1 MKRMITLL
9 YATALTGCIPLCAQ
23 RTASVS
29 LDPETRFQKIDG
41 FGGCGM
47 NGQWADVYTQEQ
59 VDLLWGPDGM
69 GYNIM
74 RIRINPDES
83 NWKSYVNA
91 VKWAKA
97 HGATVFASPWTPP
110 YRFKVGAEHN

>member
-1 MKRMITLL
+1 MKRMISLL
-9 YATALTGCIPLCAQ
+9 YATVLTECIPLCAQ
-23 RTASVS
+23 RTVSVN
-29 LDPETRFQKIDG
+29 LDPETRYQKIDG

-59 VDLLWGPDGM
+59 VDRLWGPDGM

-83 NWKSYVNA
+83 NWKC
-91 VKWAKA
+91 
-97 HGATVFASPWTPP
+97 H
-110 YRFKVGAEHN
+110 RFCQPVDTSLPFQGRCRTDVGRIL

>member
-1 MKRMITLL
+1 
-9 YATALTGCIPLCAQ
+9 
-23 RTASVS
+23 
-29 LDPETRFQKIDG
+29 
-41 FGGCGM
+41 M

-59 VDLLWGPDGM
+59 VDRLWGPDGM

-91 VKWAKA
+91 V
-97 HGATVFASPWTPP
+97 H
-110 YRFKVGAEHN
+110 RFCQPVDTSLPFQGRCRTDVGRIL

>member
-1 MKRMITLL
+1 MITLL

-91 VKWAKA
+91 V
-97 HGATVFASPWTPP
+97 
-110 YRFKVGAEHN
+110 

>member
-1 MKRMITLL
+1 
-9 YATALTGCIPLCAQ
+9 
-23 RTASVS
+23 
-29 LDPETRFQKIDG
+29 
-41 FGGCGM
+41 M

-97 HGATVFASPWTPP
+97 HGATVFASPWTLSSTPSGLHTSRRLRADTAFRYAMTEATLYQESADRHQRTDVSGTP
-110 YRFKVGAEHN
+110 RKQQHNTEC

>member
-1 MKRMITLL
+1 MKRTITLL

-23 RTASVS
+23 RTANVN
-29 LDPETRFQKIDG
+29 LDSETRYQKIDG

-59 VDLLWGPDGM
+59 VDRLWGPGGM

-91 VKWAKA
+91 VKWADRKS
-97 HGATVFASPWTPP
+97 V
-110 YRFKVGAEHN
+110 V